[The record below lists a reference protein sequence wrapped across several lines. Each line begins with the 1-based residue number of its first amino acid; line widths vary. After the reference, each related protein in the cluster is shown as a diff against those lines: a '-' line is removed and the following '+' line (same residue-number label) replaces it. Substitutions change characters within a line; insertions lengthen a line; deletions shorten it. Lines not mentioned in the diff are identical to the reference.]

1 MSNSNHLHGAT
12 FSTIHHPYCKRQ
24 AADGLFFFTERMNLR
39 SSTRLSRVFLVLTI
53 VNDPIEYSIFGWKQ
67 KKKFDLKTFIFKGKI
82 WLWFYFLGVWHSVP
96 IKTCL
101 GKWRAYFLW
110 GDQEKKKEN
119 EEEKCFKNFVNMKIF
134 TVYLFMSSV
143 MLTELFLSKPPFLKT
158 CKWRSDENLKK
169 SDWDLLSVPVRLK
182 GDHNWT
188 TATHLRSSQQST
200 HLAGYSV
207 EKSDRLNL
215 TFDRGISRRMSMLVR
230 MIEVI
235 FDISWASWLLME
247 TSSV

>member
-110 GDQEKKKEN
+110 GDQEKKRKWRRKMLYRFCKHENLYSLPVHVLSDAHWAVSQQTPFPQNLKN
-119 EEEKCFKNFVNMKIF
+119 EE
-134 TVYLFMSSV
+134 V
-143 MLTELFLSKPPFLKT
+143 MTI
-158 CKWRSDENLKK
+158 WKK
-169 SDWDLLSVPVRLK
+169 SDWDLLSVPVRLER
-182 GDHNWT
+182 DHNWT